1 MADISKLVALNG
13 TTYNFKDAEAR
24 EDIEEIRHA
33 ISGGV
38 QFIGET
44 TTALT
49 DGATTNPITINGE
62 SVTAVTGNLVAYEED
77 EFLFDGTKW
86 IEMGNI
92 GSLGAL
98 AYKDSASGSFTPS
111 GIVSPPTISVAT
123 AGSTTTVNS
132 ITGVGTLPNLTMTVE
147 NETLTFS
154 FSQGTL
160 PTKGVDTTVKTGDAA
175 YSATAPSFTGTAG
188 SVTVS

>member
-1 MADISKLVALNG
+1 MADVSKFTGLNG
-13 TTYNFKDAEAR
+13 TTYNFKDTAAR
-24 EDIEEIRHA
+24 EDIEEIRRA

-38 QFIGET
+38 TFIGET
-44 TTALT
+44 TTVLT

-62 SVTAVTGNLVAYEED
+62 SVTAVAGNLVAYSED

-86 IEMGNI
+86 IKMGSI

-98 AYKDSASGSFTPS
+98 AYKDSASGNFTPS
-111 GIVSPPTISVAT
+111 GSVSAPTISVAT
-123 AGSTTTVNS
+123 AGTTTVVNS

-147 NETLTFS
+147 NETLIFS
-154 FSQGTL
+154 FDQGTL

-175 YSATAPSFTGTAG
+175 YSATAPSFTGTSG
-188 SVTVS
+188 TVTVS

>member
-1 MADISKLVALNG
+1 MADISKFTGLNG
-13 TTYNFKDAEAR
+13 TTYNFKDAAAR
-24 EDIEEIRHA
+24 EDIEEIKHA
-33 ISGGV
+33 MSGGV
-38 QFIGET
+38 KFIGET
-44 TTALT
+44 TTVLT

-62 SVTAVTGNLVAYEED
+62 SVTATSGNLVAYEED

-86 IEMGNI
+86 IKMGSI

-98 AYKDSASGSFTPS
+98 AYKDNASGNFTPS
-111 GIVSPPTISVAT
+111 GSISAPTISVAS
-123 AGSTTTVNS
+123 AGTTTVVNS

-147 NETLTFS
+147 NETLIFS
-154 FSQGTL
+154 FDRGTL

>member
-1 MADISKLVALNG
+1 MADISKITGLNG
-13 TTYNFKDAEAR
+13 STYNFKDAAAR
-24 EDIEEIRHA
+24 KDIEEIKHA
-33 ISGGV
+33 MSGGV

-44 TTALT
+44 TTVLT

-62 SVTAVTGNLVAYEED
+62 SVTATSGNLVAYEED

-86 IEMGNI
+86 IKMGSV

-111 GIVSPPTISVAT
+111 GLVSTPTISVAT
-123 AGSTTTVNS
+123 AGTTTTVNS

-147 NETLTFS
+147 NETLIFS
-154 FSQGTL
+154 FDQGTL

-175 YSATAPSFTGTAG
+175 YSATAPSFTGTTG

>member
-1 MADISKLVALNG
+1 MADISKITGLNG
-13 TTYNFKDAEAR
+13 STYNFKDAAAR
-24 EDIEEIRHA
+24 EDIEEIKHA
-33 ISGGV
+33 MSGGV
-38 QFIGET
+38 RFIGET
-44 TTALT
+44 TTVLT

-62 SVTAVTGNLVAYEED
+62 SVTATSGNLVAYEED

-86 IEMGNI
+86 IEMGSI

-98 AYKDSASGSFTPS
+98 AYKDNASGNFTPS
-111 GIVSPPTISVAT
+111 GSVSAPTISVAT
-123 AGSTTTVNS
+123 AGTTTTVNS

-147 NETLTFS
+147 NETLIFS
-154 FSQGTL
+154 FDQGTL
-160 PTKGVDTTVKTGDAA
+160 PTKGVDITVKTGDAA

>member
-1 MADISKLVALNG
+1 MADISKFTGLKG
-13 TTYNFKDAEAR
+13 TTYNFKDAAAR
-24 EDIEEIRHA
+24 ADIEEIKHA
-33 ISGGV
+33 MSGGV

-44 TTALT
+44 TTVLT

-62 SVTAVTGNLVAYEED
+62 SVTAVSGNLVAYEED
-77 EFLFDGTKW
+77 EFLFDGAKW
-86 IEMGNI
+86 IKMGSI

-123 AGSTTTVNS
+123 AGTTTVVNS

-147 NETLTFS
+147 NETLIFS
-154 FSQGTL
+154 FDQGTL

-175 YSATAPSFTGTAG
+175 YSATAPSFTGSSGT
-188 SVTVS
+188 VTVS